1 MKSVTALEAI
11 RRTLRPFRGSQSYWE
26 AIWGHFHCKT
36 ALFHRPFWP
45 LGSAGKD
52 LKIILGE
59 ILEPKPH
66 AKFFSGQA
74 LEGTGTFFPPKV
86 GDFCPFLGG
95 RQGTSKLTNWA
106 QIWNHAS
113 FGLPLHLWS
122 PFLLVPPLGRP
133 SRPIFQNWSDLGASP
148 LCRPTVTPRPFYTP
162 KSA

>member
-1 MKSVTALEAI
+1 MVMKSVTALEAI

-74 LEGTGTFFPPKV
+74 HEGTGTFFPPKV
-86 GDFCPFLGG
+86 GDFSPFFGGSAGYLKVDQLG
-95 RQGTSKLTNWA
+95 SKLKSCIIRVATTPVKSIFVGPITWKTILANFPKLVR
-106 QIWNHAS
+106 
-113 FGLPLHLWS
+113 FGC
-122 PFLLVPPLGRP
+122 F
-133 SRPIFQNWSDLGASP
+133 
-148 LCRPTVTPRPFYTP
+148 TPM
-162 KSA
+162 